1 MKYIVKVVATSVAIL
16 TYLVPFAIAQQDITL
31 KGMVLDGKTQKPVE
45 YASVALFTESDSSL
59 VAGVV
64 SEEDGTFQLNGNA
77 QNTYYLEIRFMGFQT
92 YRQGGIKVEGRNR
105 TVDVGKIALISGDEI
120 LEGIEVRGDR
130 QQSLH
135 SIDKQV
141 YKADQFQAA
150 MGGTAVD
157 ILRNMPAISVNAE
170 GDILMRGTGGFL
182 VLLDGKPVQGN
193 AMVLLNQLPAN
204 AIDDI
209 EIITSP
215 SAKYDPD
222 GKSGI
227 IHIKTKKGSTD
238 GVYFIVNTRLG
249 APSIETFGNEKVARR
264 YGTDFTFNLRKNKWD
279 LSIGADYKRDDIAG
293 YRDGEVETLRGDTLT
308 SFPSLGERS
317 YRRESYSG
325 RIAATYTFNPKNA
338 ISASVFAGKRSELRT
353 ADILY
358 DQTRTIV
365 GNEAPFE
372 RFQYFNANLR
382 ERIGDFFIGSIDYNH
397 VFDNKS
403 TLSASALYERT
414 ILGGPTHNLNL
425 NPLNFLDTLEYQV
438 MDEYNPLDGFRFNLD
453 YVLPLQNNAR
463 LEMGYQFRYLFH
475 LGEFSYNEKVLGS
488 PEFISR
494 PQFGGN
500 IDLQRTIHSLYTQYT
515 GKTGKLDYSAGLRL
529 EHTDRLL
536 SEEDGTSYPLELL
549 NLFPSVNLL
558 YDLGNNY
565 SLKAG
570 YSRRIERTTT
580 SMMNP
585 FLARRHSEV
594 LEEGDPELLPEFID
608 AIEVGIVKEYDQ
620 HSFFANAY
628 YRRTLN
634 VINRVNSVFNDS
646 ILYRTFTNA
655 GVGQAYGIEAGTELK
670 PTRWWKLFA
679 GGTLYQYAVEGRLMG
694 EFLSQNSLNYS
705 VNLNTTF
712 QLLPSLNMQFNL
724 NYLSRTV
731 TIQGEDSRFFMP
743 NLSINKSILKDQGA
757 ITLQW
762 MSMGMG
768 WLNSN
773 QQRITTSGSQ
783 FFTTTNYI
791 KEVDMVLI
799 NFSYRINELSKKLKF
814 SQSEFGD
821 KEF

>member
-1 MKYIVKVVATSVAIL
+1 MKHIVGTAFAGFLIYLLIATNAL
-16 TYLVPFAIAQQDITL
+16 AQQEFTL
-31 KGMVLDGKTQKPVE
+31 KGIVVDGNTQQPVE
-45 YASVALFTESDSSL
+45 YASVALFAELDSSL
-59 VAGVV
+59 VSGVV
-64 SEEDGTFQLNGNA
+64 SDADGSFSLNGNA
-77 QNTYYLEIRFMGFQT
+77 QVAYYVEIRFLGFKS
-92 YRQGGIKVEGRNR
+92 YRKGGIRAEGGSRIL
-105 TVDVGKIALISGDEI
+105 DIGKIELRSGDEI
-120 LEGIEVRGDR
+120 LEGIEVRGDL

-249 APSIETFGNEKVARR
+249 APSIENFGNEKTARR
-264 YGTDFTFNLRKNKWD
+264 YGADFTFNLKKNKWD
-279 LSIGADYKRDDIAG
+279 VSVGADYRRDDIAG

-317 YRRESYSG
+317 YRREAYSG

-338 ISASVFAGKRSELRT
+338 LSASVFAGKRSELRT

-372 RFQYFNANLR
+372 RLQYFNANLR
-382 ERIGDFFIGSIDYNH
+382 ERIGDFFIGSIDYSH
-397 VFDNKS
+397 IFDNKS
-403 TLSASALYERT
+403 TLSVSALYERT
-414 ILGGPTHNLNL
+414 ILGGPTNNLNL

-453 YVLPLQNNAR
+453 YVLPLENNAR

-475 LGEFSYNEKVLGS
+475 LGEFSFNEKVLGTPTFIKR
-488 PEFISR
+488 PE
-494 PQFGGN
+494 FGGN
-500 IDLQRTIHSLYTQYT
+500 IDLQRSIHALYTQYT

-536 SEEDGTSYPLELL
+536 SEEDGTRYPLELF

-594 LEEGDPELLPEFID
+594 LEEGDPEMLPEFID
-608 AIEVGIVKEYDQ
+608 GIEAGIIKEFNQ

-646 ILYRTFTNA
+646 ILYRTYTNA

-679 GGTLYQYAVEGRLMG
+679 GGTLYQYDVEGRIMG
-694 EFLSQNSLNYS
+694 EFLRQNSLNYS

-712 QLLPSLNMQFNL
+712 QIIPSLSLQFNL

-743 NLSINKSILKDQGA
+743 NLILSKSILKDQGA
-757 ITLQW
+757 ITMQW

-768 WLNSN
+768 WLNAN
-773 QQRITTSGSQ
+773 QQRITTTGDQ